1 MKNTTITVTT
11 TSQLFIDPELGEIL
25 IQLRDIRK
33 RFDAYLDIHNDPRMD
48 TPCNEAF
55 EVDGYLN
62 DVMIGITRIIAARMA
77 DHLFDE
83 HAQPSTPA
91 C

>member
-1 MKNTTITVTT
+1 MKNTTITATT
-11 TSQLFIDPELGEIL
+11 TSQLFIDPELSEML

-33 RFDAYLDIHNDPRMD
+33 RFDAYLDAHNDPRMD

-62 DVMIGITRIIAARMA
+62 DVMIGITKIIAVRMA
-77 DHLFDE
+77 DHLLGE
-83 HAQPSTPA
+83 QSQPSTPA